1 MKWLNELKVGDTV
14 YYARTVSLSNNLRK
28 ILPAKILNIYN
39 HVGFNGKQFKIFDL
53 KVIDLDYQKS
63 VGYTNISIYSWDLNQ
78 SLAFNVSTDYKL
90 LEYKIHD

>member
-39 HVGFNGKQFKIFDL
+39 HVGFNGKLLKIFDL

-63 VGYTNISIYSWDLNQ
+63 EGFVNVYVYSWDLYQPSRDNFSTNYQ
-78 SLAFNVSTDYKL
+78 SLKDKL
-90 LEYKIHD
+90 HE

>member
-39 HVGFNGKQFKIFDL
+39 HVGFNGKT
-53 KVIDLDYQKS
+53 S
-63 VGYTNISIYSWDLNQ
+63 
-78 SLAFNVSTDYKL
+78 A
-90 LEYKIHD
+90 E